1 MFRRASNRYGDTPEP
16 MTPYQRAAQAW
27 DERIGSARVQA
38 KNWRLM
44 AFCCLAFAVALA
56 GGLLWQSGES
66 RITPYVVE
74 VDRLGEA
81 RAVAPAIEGYDPTD
95 AQIAHALARFI
106 ENVRSLSTDP
116 VVVRKR
122 WLEAYDYATGRAV
135 GRLNAFALEADP
147 FGNVGTR
154 SVAVEVG
161 SVVRASETS
170 FQVKWTERVFERG
183 SLSRTERWT
192 GILSILLR
200 PPRDAETLRKNP
212 LGIHV
217 RDLDWSRD
225 FQPGE
230 SP

>member
-16 MTPYQRAAQAW
+16 VTPWQKAAQAW

-44 AFCCLAFAVALA
+44 AFCCLAFAMALA
-56 GGLLWQSGES
+56 VGLLWQAGES
-66 RITPYVVE
+66 RVTPYVVE
-74 VDRLGEA
+74 VDRRGEA
-81 RAVAPAIEGYDPTD
+81 RALGPAIEPYNPTD

-106 ENVRSLSTDP
+106 EHVRALSSDP
-116 VVVRKR
+116 VVVRKS
-122 WLEAYDYATGRAV
+122 WLAAYDHATGRAA

-147 FGNVGTR
+147 FAAVGVR

-183 SLSRTERWT
+183 NLAKTERWT
-192 GILSILLR
+192 GILSVVLR

-212 LGIHV
+212 LGIFVH
-217 RDLDWSRD
+217 DLDWSRD
-225 FQPGE
+225 FTPGE
-230 SP
+230 TP